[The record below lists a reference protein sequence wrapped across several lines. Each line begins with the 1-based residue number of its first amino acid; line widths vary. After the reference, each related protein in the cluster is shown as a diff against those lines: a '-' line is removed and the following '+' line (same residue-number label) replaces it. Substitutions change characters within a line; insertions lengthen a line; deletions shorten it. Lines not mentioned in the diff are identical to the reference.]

1 MLRIFKKTICHF
13 LFLIIVIGVNIVLCM
28 TIDEN
33 DDGIGFLSDYD
44 LLEFMDL
51 ESEFRSGINGRNN
64 SNEDPIINPSIVTVA
79 TLLGVPILL
88 TALAPPPLPMFPPQ
102 GAIQP
107 GSVREG
113 GGLRAIQ
120 PDSVTEG
127 EGSPSSSAILVID
140 FRN

>member
-51 ESEFRSGINGRNN
+51 ESEFRSGIKGRNN
-64 SNEDPIINPSIVTVA
+64 SNEDQIINPSIVTLA
-79 TLLGVPILL
+79 TLVGVPVLL

-107 GSVREG
+107 GSVTEG
-113 GGLRAIQ
+113 GGLRAIR
-120 PDSVTEG
+120 PAPETEG
-127 EGSPSSSAILVID
+127 EGLVSSSAILVID

>member
-1 MLRIFKKTICHF
+1 M
-13 LFLIIVIGVNIVLCM
+13 IGVNIVLC
-28 TIDEN
+28 TIIDSHDDE
-33 DDGIGFLSDYD
+33 IGFLSDYD

-64 SNEDPIINPSIVTVA
+64 SNEDLIINPSIVTMA
-79 TLLGVPILL
+79 TLVGVPILL

-102 GAIQP
+102 GSIQP
-107 GSVREG
+107 GSVTEG

-127 EGSPSSSAILVID
+127 EGSISSSAILVIE

>member
-1 MLRIFKKTICHF
+1 MLRIFKKTTCHF
-13 LFLIIVIGVNIVLCM
+13 LFLIIVIGVNIGLCSS
-28 TIDEN
+28 TNEHDDE
-33 DDGIGFLSDYD
+33 IGFLSDYD

-79 TLLGVPILL
+79 TLVGIPILL
-88 TALAPPPLPMFPPQ
+88 TALAPPALPMFPPQ